1 MTNSP
6 GTPVR
11 GRVAAGT
18 LPVLGLIGAGLL
30 GDPHSSW
37 AAGLPGLVDEVTV
50 TARRASELQGDA
62 VSASEGTVTAEQ
74 LEYRPTLRTAEVL
87 ESVPGLVVTQH
98 SGDGKANQYFLRG
111 FNLDHGTDFATSVDG
126 MPVNMPTN
134 AHGQGYSDLN
144 FVIPELV
151 DRIEYRK
158 GTYYAEE
165 GNFSAAGAAAMHYRR
180 ALDAPIAVLSSG
192 EDGFRRTLLAASP
205 QIGGNDLLMGIEY
218 FHNDGPWDL
227 PEGYRKLA
235 AVLRLTGGDTTDGFT
250 IEGMGYD
257 GHWRS
262 SDQVPLRAVDSG
274 EIDRFGAIDTSDGG
288 STHRYSL
295 SSEWW
300 HRVGDSALRASAY
313 AVDYQLNLFSDFTY
327 DTDQLHGDQFEQY
340 EHRRIAGGEFDYD
353 RPIDL
358 GGLETHLRS
367 GLQVRA
373 DFILPVGLYRTE
385 DRTRYDTVRQDDVRQ
400 QSYAAFVSLANRWT
414 SWLRTEA
421 GVRFDTYHFTVDSSI
436 AANSGTASAS
446 MASPKLTVTFGPF
459 SKTEYFLDAGRGF
472 HSNDAR
478 GTTITVD
485 PNDGVT
491 PVEKVSPLVSAVGAE
506 VGVRTAIIPHLQLA
520 ASLWTLHLD
529 SELLFSGDGGTTE
542 SSRASRRTGVEV
554 GAYWTPV
561 DFMVIDADIAW
572 THARY
577 TDFDSVGDRIP
588 NALEQVAS
596 LGMTF
601 KHNSGLFCGARV
613 RYFGPAPLIEDNS
626 VRSPASLMVNLE
638 GGYHFTAH
646 VAGSVSV
653 FNLLNRRDYDI
664 AYYYASQL
672 KGESTPVNDYHI
684 HPVEPRTV
692 RATVKVDF

>member
-1 MTNSP
+1 
-6 GTPVR
+6 
-11 GRVAAGT
+11 
-18 LPVLGLIGAGLL
+18 LGLIGACVLL
-30 GDPHSSW
+30 DAPNSQ
-37 AAGLPGLVDEVTV
+37 AAGLPGLLDEVTV
-50 TARRASELQGDA
+50 TARRATDLQGDA
-62 VSASEGTVTAEQ
+62 VSSSEGTVTAEQ
-74 LEYRPTLRTAEVL
+74 LEFRPTLRTAEIL

-180 ALDAPIAVLSSG
+180 ALDAPIALLSAG

-205 QIGGNDLLMGIEY
+205 QIGGDDLLMGFEY

-227 PEGYRKLA
+227 PEGYRKVA
-235 AVLRLTGGDTTDGFT
+235 AVLRLTGGDTMDGFT

-257 GHWRS
+257 GRWRS
-262 SDQVPLRAVDSG
+262 SDQVPLRAIDSG
-274 EIDRFGAIDTSDGG
+274 EIDRFGAIDPSDGG

-295 SSEWW
+295 SGEWW
-300 HRVGDSALRASAY
+300 RRVGSAALRASAY

-327 DTDQLHGDQFEQY
+327 DTDLLHGDQFEQY
-340 EHRRIAGGEFDYD
+340 EHRRIAGGEVDYD
-353 RPIDL
+353 RPIET
-358 GGLETHLRS
+358 GALETYLRS

-385 DRTRYDTVRQDDVRQ
+385 DRARYDTVRQDDVRQ
-400 QSYAAFVSLANRWT
+400 QSYAAFVSLASHWT
-414 SWLRTEA
+414 GWLRTEA

-446 MASPKLTVTFGPF
+446 LASPKLTVTFGPW
-459 SKTEYFLDAGRGF
+459 SKTEYFLDVGRGF

-506 VGVRTAIIPHLQLA
+506 VGIRTAIVPHLQLA
-520 ASLWTLHLD
+520 ASVWTLHLD
-529 SELLFSGDGGTTE
+529 SELVFSGDGGTTE
-542 SSRASRRTGVEV
+542 PSRASRRTGVEV
-554 GAYWTPV
+554 SAYWTPV
-561 DFMVIDADIAW
+561 DFMVLDADLAW

-577 TDFDSVGDRIP
+577 TDFDAVGDRIP

-596 LGMTF
+596 VGMTF
-601 KHNSGLFCGARV
+601 KHRSGFFGGARL
-613 RYFGPAPLIEDNS
+613 RYFGAAPLIENNN
-626 VRSPASLMVNLE
+626 VRAPPSLMVNLE

-646 VAGSVSV
+646 VSGSVSV

-672 KGESTPVNDYHI
+672 KGESAPVNDYHI
-684 HPVEPRTV
+684 HPAEPRTV